1 VGIDLWQMLGVSPVV
16 GIGGAVAGLVVAA
29 LFALRI
35 SRRNR
40 AGARR
45 VGLSLND

>member
-1 VGIDLWQMLGVSPVV
+1 VGFDLWQMLGVSPVV
-16 GIGGAVAGLVVAA
+16 GIGAAVAGLVVAA

-35 SRRNR
+35 ARRTR

-45 VGLSLND
+45 GGLSLSD

>member
-1 VGIDLWQMLGVSPVV
+1 MLGVSPLV
-16 GIGGAVAGLVVAA
+16 GIGAVVAGLVVAA

-35 SRRNR
+35 SRRDR

-45 VGLSLND
+45 VGLSLDE